1 MGGNKTMSQ
10 IKAEL
15 KYSSEHEWVEVLDN
29 GQVRIGITHFAQE
42 QLGDIVFV
50 ELPEEGA
57 QVTAD
62 ESMGTVESVKAV
74 SDIYSPVSGEV
85 VEVNR
90 SLEDAPE
97 TINSDAYTEGW
108 MVVVKL
114 SNPEEVDKL
123 MTAEQYE
130 AFIKEEE

>member
-1 MGGNKTMSQ
+1 MSQ
-10 IKAEL
+10 VQSAF
-15 KYSSEHEWVEVLDN
+15 KYSKEHEWVEVLDE
-29 GQVRIGITHFAQE
+29 GRVRIGITHFAQE

-57 QVTAD
+57 VVKAD

-74 SDIYSPVSGEV
+74 SDIYAPVSGEV

-90 SLEDAPE
+90 ELEEGPE
-97 TINSDAYTEGW
+97 TINSDAYGAGW
-108 MVVVKL
+108 MVIVKL
-114 SNPEEVDKL
+114 SNPEELDAL

-130 AFIKEEE
+130 AFSKEEE

>member
-1 MGGNKTMSQ
+1 MS
-10 IKAEL
+10 EL
-15 KYSSEHEWVEVLDN
+15 QATFKYSNEHEWVEVLDE
-29 GQVRIGITHFAQE
+29 GRVRIGITHFAQN

-50 ELPEEGA
+50 ELPEEG
-57 QVTAD
+57 QEVKAD

-85 VEVNR
+85 VEINQE
-90 SLEDAPE
+90 LEDSPE
-97 TINSDAYTEGW
+97 TINTDAYGAGW

-114 SNPEEVDKL
+114 ANPDELNTL